1 MNKTIFLLLLLFLCV
16 SSEALAEG
24 ANRISLPNTYRY
36 RLSLKDKGGSPYS
49 ISRPEEFLSP
59 KSIER
64 RKRMGLAVDEY
75 DLPISPKYL
84 EAIRETGARVVR
96 SGTIPYRWKYTILY
110 KRKSSGRY
118 PL

>member
-24 ANRISLPNTYRY
+24 ANRISLPKTYRY

-84 EAIRETGARVVR
+84 EAIRETGARVFNC
-96 SGTIPYRWKYTILY
+96 SKWKI
-110 KRKSSGRY
+110 SI
-118 PL
+118 